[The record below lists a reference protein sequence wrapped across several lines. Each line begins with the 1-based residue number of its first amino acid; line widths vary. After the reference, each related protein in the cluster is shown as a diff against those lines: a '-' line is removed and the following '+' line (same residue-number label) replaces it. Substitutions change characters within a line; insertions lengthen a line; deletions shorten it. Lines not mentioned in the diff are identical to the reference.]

1 MTDHP
6 GSQHRHAART
16 PIASVV
22 GLLFLAAWLA
32 GAMVLADHLHGLHP
46 AIQFCYYA
54 VAGFV
59 WVFPIR
65 WLMLWAA
72 GQR

>member
-1 MTDHP
+1 M
-6 GSQHRHAART
+6 SRT
-16 PIASVV
+16 PIAVIA
-22 GLLFLAAWLA
+22 GLLFFAAWVVA
-32 GAMVLADHLHGLHP
+32 AVTLADEPMHWAVRAVYFL
-46 AIQFCYYA
+46 

-72 GQR
+72 HRR

>member
-1 MTDHP
+1 MAM
-6 GSQHRHAART
+6 SRII
-16 PIASVV
+16 IASIA
-22 GLLFLAAWLA
+22 GILFLGAWVAA
-32 GAMVLADHLHGLHP
+32 AMVLADHVIGLNF
-46 AIQFCYYA
+46 ALQFCYFA

-72 GQR
+72 HLR

>member
-1 MTDHP
+1 M
-6 GSQHRHAART
+6 SRV
-16 PIASVV
+16 PIASLA
-22 GLLFLAAWLA
+22 GLAFMAAWIA
-32 GAMVLADHLHGLHP
+32 TAMVLADHIYPLGF
-46 AIQFCYYA
+46 AIEFIYFA

-72 GQR
+72 HQR

>member
-1 MTDHP
+1 MT
-6 GSQHRHAART
+6 GQAASPPRRT
-16 PIASVV
+16 ARIPIASIA

-32 GAMVLADHLHGLHP
+32 AAMVLADRVRGLHP

-59 WVFPIR
+59 WVFPVR

>member
-1 MTDHP
+1 M
-6 GSQHRHAART
+6 SRV
-16 PIASVV
+16 PIA
-22 GLLFLAAWLA
+22 ALA
-32 GAMVLADHLHGLHP
+32 GLCFIVAWIAGAAVLADLVFRLP
-46 AIQFCYYA
+46 FAVQVLYFA

-59 WVFPIR
+59 WVFPVR

>member
-1 MTDHP
+1 MSRVP
-6 GSQHRHAART
+6 G
-16 PIASVV
+16 ASVA
-22 GLLFLAAWLA
+22 GLVFLAAWLA
-32 GAMVLADHLHGLHP
+32 GATVLADHVRGLNM
-46 AIQFCYYA
+46 AVQFIYYA

-72 GQR
+72 HQR